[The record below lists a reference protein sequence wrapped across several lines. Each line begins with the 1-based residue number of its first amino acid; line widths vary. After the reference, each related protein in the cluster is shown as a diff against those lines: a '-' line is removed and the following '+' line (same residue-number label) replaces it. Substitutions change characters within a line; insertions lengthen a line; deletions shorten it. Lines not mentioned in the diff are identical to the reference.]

1 MRSLLIKLKLAY
13 LRRRVREAH
22 RDIEITQAEMR
33 TGPQRLQIYREA
45 LSGFIA
51 RIEQLEQRL

>member
-13 LRRRVREAH
+13 LRHRVREAH

-45 LSGFIA
+45 LSGFIS